1 MGKAGF
7 VFASLMVVVSPSI
20 FNVELR
26 VSAFTTSTHG
36 NVRIIKTLK
45 GGELTNLRLSTI
57 ALNEV
62 KTTTKSSSDEL
73 TVASAKSATKKSLK
87 SKKSQKVQKK
97 GNKNSKRSSKK
108 ASKGRQSKQKV
119 QFKALKDL
127 KLGSTV
133 SGKVIETCEFG
144 AFVDIGYNTQGS
156 RYGSALLHISQIQDE
171 RVQNITDIL
180 NKGDT
185 VEGARVIKIDYVK
198 GEVGISLRKSRSK
211 RKDISEF
218 KVRDKLVGR
227 VATVL
232 NYGAFID
239 VGANVNPLL
248 HISRVT
254 GSAIENIRH
263 FLNEGDTVPV
273 HVIDIDVEK
282 KTMAVSMLD
291 KKADQYLDRRLSQK
305 KRKFFGTAKETVQM
319 NVDDESELDYFDQA
333 IHELEAALKGR

>member
-1 MGKAGF
+1 M
-7 VFASLMVVVSPSI
+7 
-20 FNVELR
+20 
-26 VSAFTTSTHG
+26 
-36 NVRIIKTLK
+36 K
-45 GGELTNLRLSTI
+45 GGEFTNLRLSTV
-57 ALNEV
+57 ALNEI
-62 KTTTKSSSDEL
+62 KATTKRSNDES
-73 TVASAKSATKKSLK
+73 TVASANIATNKSLK
-87 SKKSQKVQKK
+87 SKKLQKVQKK
-97 GNKNSKRSSKK
+97 RNKNSKRNSKRSSK
-108 ASKGRQSKQKV
+108 GRENKQKV

-156 RYGSALLHISQIQDE
+156 RYGSALLHISQIQDK
-171 RVQNITDIL
+171 RVHNVTDVL
-180 NKGDT
+180 NKGDA
-185 VEGARVIKIDYVK
+185 VEGARVIKIDHVK
-198 GEVGISLRKSRSK
+198 GEVGISLRTSRSK

-218 KVRDKLVGR
+218 KVRDRMVGR

-273 HVIDIDVEK
+273 HVIDIDVDK

-305 KRKFFGTAKETVQM
+305 KRKFFGTAKETEQV

-333 IHELEAALKGR
+333 IQELEAALKGR